1 MMTMLN
7 KNSRQRAV
15 HAIVSGAFLMTLG
28 ATAGFAQDMP
38 TLPTTIAGAGEVRVG
53 TKCDYPPEGF
63 MNNAGVPIGVEVS
76 MAHEIAKY
84 AFGEEAQ
91 ASIVCVTSANRV
103 AALVGDKIDIIIA
116 TMGITPSRAEVV
128 DFTQPYAWASQGMLV
143 RAQDNYNSVAEL
155 DGHPVA
161 FVKGALSIPY
171 FEENYP
177 GVERMQLDGVSDSI
191 QVLTTGRVEGYAHD
205 TPVLLTL
212 AANNPKLRLI
222 DEQFR
227 FTLRAAAVRKGETE
241 WTDYVNASLDR
252 MAKEGK
258 FREWFEEFAND
269 DNLEVKLNFWDMSAK
284 PE

>member
-1 MMTMLN
+1 MTIFSKSFN
-7 KNSRQRAV
+7 RCAV
-15 HAIVSGAFLMTLG
+15 HAFVSGAFLTTFG
-28 ATAGFAQDMP
+28 AASAFAQDMP
-38 TLPTTIAGAGEVRVG
+38 ALPSTITDAGEVRVG

-63 MNNAGVPIGVEVS
+63 MNNAGVPVGVEVS

-84 AFGEEAQ
+84 AFGEEAE
-91 ASIVCVTSANRV
+91 ATVVCVTSANRV
-103 AALVGDKIDIIIA
+103 AALIGGKIDIIIA

-143 RAQDNYNSVAEL
+143 RTEDDYNSVAEL
-155 DGHPVA
+155 DGKPVA

-171 FEENYP
+171 FQENYP

-191 QVLTTGRVEGYAHD
+191 QVLATGRVEGYAHD

-212 AANNPKLRLI
+212 ATNNPKLRLI

-227 FTLRAAAVRKGETE
+227 FTLRAAAVRQGEAE

-252 MAKEGK
+252 MAREGK

-269 DNLEVKLNFWDMSAK
+269 ENLEVKLNFWDMSAK
-284 PE
+284 PSE